1 MLSRLEEHY
10 GVRPVLYATKAA
22 YDRYLAEDYAD
33 YPLWIRSIAGQPAL
47 SAGRAWTFWQ
57 YTSRMRLPGY
67 TGREPYIDMNVFA
80 GSQEAFDLFGRGQK
94 ERELYEDAGSR

>member
-47 SAGRAWTFWQ
+47 SDGRAWTFWQ
-57 YTSRMRLPGY
+57 YTSRMRLP
-67 TGREPYIDMNVFA
+67 RLHRA
-80 GSQEAFDLFGRGQK
+80 GAIYR
-94 ERELYEDAGSR
+94 YECVCRLAGGV